1 VTEEVVVEGV
11 DSVLAVVGHGGGE
24 RGCWLGLAG
33 GTSRRFPTAHEVH
46 EFFLISKRSS
56 R

>member
-24 RGCWLGLAG
+24 RGCWLVLY
-33 GTSRRFPTAHEVH
+33 SDPNS
-46 EFFLISKRSS
+46 IK
-56 R
+56 